1 MLYHLRNRR
10 RPHSSSGMTAGRRG
24 CWGWAP
30 PPLPPGPQDLPRDY
44 GPDGAAGGLKP
55 ELTAASGPRT
65 FGSGADD
72 RDSEPDYLLRPT
84 RHGPGNYYR
93 PYLQPLLFNDWST
106 HSGFG
111 PSFESTA
118 QRQIPANLA
127 LRFDL
132 LLKRT
137 SGQRPHLRH
146 YPHSVC
152 DILVF
157 FSNREEIVKGNTGS
171 VESQL
176 LYPTAVH
183 CSRPNR
189 FSSARVPELRT
200 TSLKNFQ
207 KRRG

>member
-55 ELTAASGPRT
+55 EYTAASGPRT
-65 FGSGADD
+65 FGSG
-72 RDSEPDYLLRPT
+72 PT
-84 RHGPGNYYR
+84 TGTRSQTTCYVRRGTGRVDGNGQIR
-93 PYLQPLLFNDWST
+93 AILFIDWSS
-106 HSGFG
+106 HRDWGHRLNRQ
-111 PSFESTA
+111 A
-118 QRQIPANLA
+118 QRQIGNILA